1 MRVAQAL
8 KLLIEPLLPGGS
20 AVRRIPL
27 GLARGVRMEI
37 DFSFQSRLYFG
48 IFEIELA
55 PTFRALC
62 RPGTDCFDVGARE
75 GYFTLALAKL
85 SAGGRVLAFEVD
97 PTWCAALRRNI
108 DANPLLVRRPE
119 VRLAHVAA
127 STNAERGDVTLDD
140 AASSDGGFVPDLIKI
155 DIEGGEL
162 RALQGAERILGE
174 RAPHVVVE
182 THSLELES
190 RCAEL
195 LAEHGYRPRVVKPR
209 RWLPE
214 VRTAPHN
221 CWLIAEGAPRGRGPR
236 RATGPA

>member
-1 MRVAQAL
+1 MRLAHVL
-8 KLLIEPLLPGGS
+8 KLVAEPLLPDGP

-37 DFSFQSRLYFG
+37 DFSFQSRLYAG

-55 PTFRALC
+55 RTFRALC

-97 PTWCAALRRNI
+97 PGWCASLRRNI
-108 DANPLLVRRPE
+108 DANPFLVPRPE
-119 VRLAHVAA
+119 VRQAHVAA
-127 STNAERGDVTLDD
+127 STDQERGDVTLDD
-140 AASSDGGFVPDLIKI
+140 SAFSVDGFVPDLIKI

-162 RALQGAERILGE
+162 RALRGAERILAE
-174 RAPHVVVE
+174 RGPHLVIE

-190 RCAEL
+190 GCAEL
-195 LAEHGYRPRVVKPR
+195 LAGHGYRPRVVKPR

-214 VRTAPHN
+214 VRTAHHN
-221 CWLIAEGAPRGRGPR
+221 CWLVAEGR
-236 RATGPA
+236 

>member
-1 MRVAQAL
+1 MRLAHVL
-8 KLLIEPLLPGGS
+8 KLVAEPLLPDGP

-37 DFSFQSRLYFG
+37 DFSFQSRLYAG

-55 PTFRALC
+55 RTFRALC

-97 PTWCAALRRNI
+97 PAWCDSLRRNI
-108 DANPLLVRRPE
+108 DANPFLVPRPE
-119 VRLAHVAA
+119 VRQAHVAA
-127 STNAERGDVTLDD
+127 STDHERGDVTLDD
-140 AASSDGGFVPDLIKI
+140 SAFSDDGFVPDLIKI

-162 RALQGAERILGE
+162 RALRGAERILAE
-174 RAPHVVVE
+174 RSPHLVIE

-190 RCAEL
+190 GCAEL
-195 LAEHGYRPRVVKPR
+195 LAGHGYRPRVVKPR

-214 VRTAPHN
+214 VRTAHHN
-221 CWLIAEGAPRGRGPR
+221 CWLVAEGR
-236 RATGPA
+236 